1 MDRPP
6 VTGNANRP
14 WPLEPPL
21 HVEPTTADAQDPRRW
36 KALALLGSA
45 FFMVILDATIVLTAI
60 PSIQESLNLS
70 VAGVQWVLTGY
81 AVTFGGLMLFFG
93 RVADLVGRRRVF
105 LAGVALFVLSSLLC
119 GIAWTGAVLL
129 AARAIQGVS
138 AAIMAPTALAMV
150 VSVFRD
156 PTERNRA
163 LGVWGA
169 LGGIG
174 ATAGLLVGGVITSG
188 LGWQWIFYIN
198 VPIGV
203 VIFLL
208 VPALVDDSRE
218 RVTMR
223 RFDAAGAITI
233 TAALVLL
240 IYSVTYAPEVGWTSP
255 GTIVGLALTAALV
268 VLFLVIESRS
278 AAALVPLRL
287 FTLRTL
293 ATGNLAMFAVGLAVD
308 GMLFPLTL
316 YAQQVLGYSAL
327 QFGLTSAIMTVM
339 SIVGAFVGQAAV
351 TRMGLRPIAIPAFM
365 LIMIGTLLLTS
376 VSVDGTFF
384 GDLFWGLFIFGPGM
398 GAAFV
403 TSQIAALDGVA
414 EEESGLAA
422 GLVDTSFNIG
432 SALGI
437 AIVTSVTVSLAG
449 QVTTDSPSAALTEGL
464 RSAFLTATVFAGLG
478 LLAWLIPAKHSV
490 LEHQDRPGEP
500 TV

>member
-1 MDRPP
+1 M
-6 VTGNANRP
+6 
-14 WPLEPPL
+14 
-21 HVEPTTADAQDPRRW
+21 
-36 KALALLGSA
+36 ALLGTA

-60 PSIQESLNLS
+60 PSIQQSLNLS
-70 VAGVQWVLTGY
+70 VASVQWVLTGY

-119 GIAWTGAVLL
+119 GIAWTGVVLL

-174 ATAGLLVGGVITSG
+174 ATAGLLIGGVITSS

-198 VPIGV
+198 VPIGIA
-203 VIFLL
+203 IFLL
-208 VPALVDDSRE
+208 VPVLVGDSRE
-218 RVTMR
+218 RVTLR

-240 IYSVTYAPEVGWTSP
+240 IYSVTYAPEIGWTSP
-255 GTIVGLALTAALV
+255 ATIIGLALTAALV

-278 AAALVPLRL
+278 TAPLVPLRL

-293 ATGNLAMFAVGLAVD
+293 AVGNLAMLAVGLAVD

-339 SIVGAFVGQAAV
+339 SIVGAVAGQAAV
-351 TRMGLRPIAIPAFM
+351 TRMGLRPIAVPAFL
-365 LIMIGTLLLTS
+365 LIVTGTLLLTS
-376 VSVDGTFF
+376 VSVDGTLFD
-384 GDLFWGLFIFGPGM
+384 GLFWGLLIFGPGM

-437 AIVTSVTVSLAG
+437 AIVTSVVLSVAG
-449 QVTTDSPSAALTEGL
+449 QVSPGNPSAALTEGL
-464 RSAFLTATVFAGLG
+464 RSAFLTAAVFAGLG
-478 LLAWLIPAKHSV
+478 LLAWLLPA
-490 LEHQDRPGEP
+490 EHTAPQHYDRSGEP
-500 TV
+500 TA